1 MLKTTFRGLW
11 SHKRRLVSTVIA
23 IVLGVAFMAG
33 TLVLTST
40 INKIFDDLFANTNQ
54 NTDAVIRGDVLFKDQ
69 QSGTVRAK
77 LPDSLVAKV
86 AAVDGV
92 ADAVGTK
99 SSIAFTLLDPAGEA
113 MGGQGPPTFV
123 NSWTTDPKLNA
134 FKVVEGQAP
143 EELGQAVIDKATA
156 DAGPFKVGDTL
167 DLIGPKGR
175 EELKLVGITRFG
187 DADSAGGTINIATTL
202 EQAQALTNDPGRLDT
217 IEVRG
222 DGSLSPEQVV
232 TNLKDADLAPDL
244 SIVTGRAAAQEQAN
258 EIKDAFSFFST
269 ILLVFAAIALFV
281 GMFIISNTFGIL
293 IAQRTKE
300 LALLRAIGAGR
311 GQVLTSVLVEAGIV
325 GLIAAILGFF
335 AGVALA
341 FLAFAGLK
349 AGGLDLPSTSLS
361 ITPSTAIAA
370 IVVGLVVTAA
380 SAIVPA
386 VRATRVPPIAALRD
400 DAIDNSG
407 RSKGR
412 SILGLLMLI
421 GGGLLITPAFEAEPP
436 SSALPGIGLGLGLIL
451 GSVLVL
457 GPVIAKP
464 LSRLVGLPL
473 PAIKGVTGRLA
484 RENAMR
490 SPRRTASTASALI
503 IGVTLVG
510 FITVFAASAQE
521 SISNTVSGGFQGEY
535 IIQPANLNG
544 NLSGLPPATTDE
556 LRAVEGVD
564 TVASVAVTIGTAKI
578 DNATGPERNASG
590 QIAGIDPAD
599 FTKVFKTTM
608 DEGTLD
614 PLGADQMVVDSQLAK
629 SKDIELGSKITI
641 TTVDDKTATYEVS
654 GISDDLA
661 VLSLYGFQFVT
672 SDAGFAK
679 LSTAPTNF
687 LVGIS
692 LDPGTSASAMR
703 SELKAP
709 IADYPTMKLQDREQF
724 TGTLVAQIKALLNVI
739 YGLLAVSIVIALIG
753 IANTLSLSINERT
766 RELGLLRAMGMSR
779 RQLRSMVRWEAVIV
793 ALMGTGLG
801 VILGLGLSWILVKGL
816 SSQGIDTFKVPV
828 TGLVIEV
835 IFGAGLGILA
845 SFNPA
850 RRAAKLNV
858 LDAIA
863 SE

>member
-1 MLKTTFRGLW
+1 
-11 SHKRRLVSTVIA
+11 V
-23 IVLGVAFMAG
+23 
-33 TLVLTST
+33 
-40 INKIFDDLFANTNQ
+40 
-54 NTDAVIRGDVLFKDQ
+54 
-69 QSGTVRAK
+69 
-77 LPDSLVAKV
+77 
-86 AAVDGV
+86 
-92 ADAVGTK
+92 
-99 SSIAFTLLDPAGEA
+99 
-113 MGGQGPPTFV
+113 
-123 NSWTTDPKLNA
+123 
-134 FKVVEGQAP
+134 
-143 EELGQAVIDKATA
+143 
-156 DAGPFKVGDTL
+156 
-167 DLIGPKGR
+167 
-175 EELKLVGITRFG
+175 
-187 DADSAGGTINIATTL
+187 
-202 EQAQALTNDPGRLDT
+202 
-217 IEVRG
+217 
-222 DGSLSPEQVV
+222 
-232 TNLKDADLAPDL
+232 
-244 SIVTGRAAAQEQAN
+244 
-258 EIKDAFSFFST
+258 
-269 ILLVFAAIALFV
+269 
-281 GMFIISNTFGIL
+281 
-293 IAQRTKE
+293 
-300 LALLRAIGAGR
+300 
-311 GQVLTSVLVEAGIV
+311 
-325 GLIAAILGFF
+325 
-335 AGVALA
+335 
-341 FLAFAGLK
+341 
-349 AGGLDLPSTSLS
+349 
-361 ITPSTAIAA
+361 
-370 IVVGLVVTAA
+370 
-380 SAIVPA
+380 
-386 VRATRVPPIAALRD
+386 
-400 DAIDNSG
+400 AIDNSG

-421 GGGLLITPAFEAEPP
+421 GGGLLVIPAFQAEPP
-436 SSALPGIGLGLGLIL
+436 SSALPGIGLGLALIL
-451 GSVLVL
+451 GAVLVL

-544 NLSGLPPATTDE
+544 NLSGLPLSATE
-556 LRAVEGVD
+556 QLRSVKGVD
-564 TVASVAVTIGTAKI
+564 SVAAVAVTIGKAKI
-578 DNATGPERNASG
+578 DNATGPDRNAAG
-590 QIAGIDPAD
+590 QIAGIDPVD
-599 FTKVFKTTM
+599 FQNVFKTTM
-608 DEGTLD
+608 DEGTLN
-614 PLGADQMVVDSQLAK
+614 PLGADQIVVDSALAK
-629 SKDIELGSKITI
+629 SKDIALGSKITI
-641 TTVDDKTATYEVS
+641 TTLEDKTATFEVS

-679 LSTAPTNF
+679 LSTAPTDF

-692 LDPGTSASAMR
+692 LDSGTNQEAMR
-703 SELKAP
+703 SQLKAP
-709 IADYPTMKLQDREQF
+709 IKDFPTMKLQDREQF

-816 SSQGIDTFKVPV
+816 ASQGIDTFKVPV

-863 SE
+863 TE

>member
-1 MLKTTFRGLW
+1 MFKTSFRGLW

-77 LPDSLVAKV
+77 LDESLVPKV
-86 AAVDGV
+86 KAVDGI
-92 ADAVGTK
+92 ANAVGNKANLTL
-99 SSIAFTLLDPAGEA
+99 TLLDPKGEA

-123 NSWTTDPKLNA
+123 TSWTTDPKLNS
-134 FKVVEGQAP
+134 FKVVEGRAP
-143 EELGQAVIDKATA
+143 EKLGEAVLDKATA
-156 DAGPFKVGDTL
+156 EAGPFELGDTL
-167 DLIGPKGR
+167 DLIGPNGR
-175 EELKLVGITRFG
+175 EKLELVGITRFG
-187 DADSAGGTINIATTL
+187 DADSAGGAVNIGTTL
-202 EQAQALTNDPGRLDT
+202 EQAQAFANDPDRVDT

-222 DGSLSPEQVV
+222 DGSLTPDQVV
-232 TNLKDADLAPDL
+232 QRLEQADLAPKL
-244 SIVTGRAAAQEQAN
+244 SIVTGRAAAEEQSN

-300 LALLRAIGAGR
+300 LALLRAIGASR
-311 GQVLTSVLVEAGIV
+311 GQVLASVLVEAGIV
-325 GLIAAILGFF
+325 GLVAAVLGFF

-341 FLAFAGLK
+341 FLAFAGLR

-361 ITPSTAIAA
+361 ITPSTAITA
-370 IVVGLVVTAA
+370 IIVGLVVTAA

-400 DAIDNSG
+400 VAIDNSG

-421 GGGLLITPAFEAEPP
+421 GGGLLVIPAFQAEPP
-436 SSALPGIGLGLGLIL
+436 SSALPGIGLGLALIL
-451 GSVLVL
+451 GAVLVL

-544 NLSGLPPATTDE
+544 NLSGLPLSATE
-556 LRAVEGVD
+556 QLRSVKGVD
-564 TVASVAVTIGTAKI
+564 SVAAVAVTIGKAKI
-578 DNATGPERNASG
+578 DNATGPDRNAAG
-590 QIAGIDPAD
+590 QIAGIDPVD
-599 FTKVFKTTM
+599 FQNVFKTTT
-608 DEGTLD
+608 DEGTLN
-614 PLGADQMVVDSQLAK
+614 PLGADQIVVDSALAK
-629 SKDIELGSKITI
+629 SKDIALGSKITI
-641 TTVDDKTATYEVS
+641 TTLEDKTATFEVS

-679 LSTAPTNF
+679 LSTAPTDF

-692 LDPGTSASAMR
+692 LDSGTNQEAMR
-703 SELKAP
+703 SQLKAP
-709 IADYPTMKLQDREQF
+709 IKDFPTMKLQDREQF

-816 SSQGIDTFKVPV
+816 ASQGIDTFKVPV

-863 SE
+863 TE

>member
-54 NTDAVIRGDVLFKDQ
+54 NTDAVIRGDILFKDQ

-77 LPDSLVAKV
+77 LDESLVAKV
-86 AAVDGV
+86 KAVPGV

-99 SSIAFTLLDPAGEA
+99 SSIAFTLLDAQGDA
-113 MGGQGPPTFV
+113 MGGQGPPTFL
-123 NSWTTDPKLNA
+123 NSWTTDPELNS
-134 FKVVEGQAP
+134 FKVIEGHAP
-143 EELGQAVIDKATA
+143 EEMGQVVIDKATA
-156 DAGPFKVGDTL
+156 DAGPFKVGDEL
-167 DLIGPKGR
+167 ELIGPKGR
-175 EELKLVGITRFG
+175 TSLELVGITRFG
-187 DADSAGGTINIATTL
+187 DADSAGGTINMATTM
-202 EQAQALTNDPGRLDT
+202 EQAQALTNDPGRVDT

-222 DGSLSPEQVV
+222 EPSVSPDAMVSDLE
-232 TNLKDADLAPDL
+232 KADLGPKLD
-244 SIVTGRAAAQEQAN
+244 IVTGRQAAQEQSN
-258 EIKDAFSFFST
+258 EIKDAFKFFST

-300 LALLRAIGAGR
+300 LALLRAIGASR
-311 GQVLTSVLVEAGIV
+311 GQVLLSVLIEAGVV

-335 AGVALA
+335 AGVGLA
-341 FLAFAGLK
+341 FLAFVGLK
-349 AGGLDLPSTSLS
+349 AGGLDLPSAGLS
-361 ITPSTAIAA
+361 ITPGTALTAI
-370 IVVGLVVTAA
+370 IVGLVITAA

-400 DAIDNSG
+400 VAIDTSG

-412 SILGLLMLI
+412 TILGLVMLV
-421 GGGLLITPAFEAEPP
+421 GGGVLILPAFQPEPP
-436 SSALPGIGLGLGLIL
+436 GSALKSIGTGLALIL
-451 GSVLVL
+451 GAVLVL

-521 SISNTVSGGFQGEY
+521 SITNSVSGGFQGAF

-544 NLSGLPPATTDE
+544 NLAGLPAATTQE
-556 LRAVEGVD
+556 LAKVDGVDSVAAVE
-564 TVASVAVTIGTAKI
+564 ATIGEAKI
-578 DNATGPERNASG
+578 DNPTGPDRTASG
-590 QIAGIDPAD
+590 TIGGIDPEQ
-599 FTKVFKTTM
+599 FQKVFKTTM
-608 DEGTLD
+608 KEGSLS
-614 PLGADQMVVDSQLAK
+614 PLGEDQIVIDGQLAK
-629 SKDIELGSKITI
+629 SKDIELGSKVTL
-641 TTVDDKTATYEVS
+641 TTVDDKTATYTVS
-654 GISDDLA
+654 GIGDDLA
-661 VLSLYGFQFVT
+661 ILSLYGFGFVT

-679 LSTAPTNF
+679 LAPAPTAF
-687 LVGIS
+687 VVGIS
-692 LDPGTSASAMR
+692 LDPGTDPATAR
-703 SELKAP
+703 AALKAP
-709 IADYPTMKLQDREQF
+709 LKEYPTMKLQDRDQF
-724 TGTLVAQIKALLNVI
+724 TGTLVAQIKTLLNVI

-801 VILGLGLSWILVKGL
+801 VVLGLGLSWVLVKGL
-816 SSQGIDTFKVPV
+816 ASQGIDTFTVPV
-828 TGLVIEV
+828 TGLVVEV
-835 IFGAGLGILA
+835 VFGAALGILA

-863 SE
+863 TE